1 MMLRVRTCV
10 QNVQCSCTTAD
21 SHKWKTGASLLAQA
35 GLQEE
40 RRAWEDDLYDLGTLL
55 RLADTV
61 HENGDA
67 PADGGG
73 AVRSAPGPDGHP
85 FSSLAAQT
93 LV

>member
-1 MMLRVRTCV
+1 MR
-10 QNVQCSCTTAD
+10 
-21 SHKWKTGASLLAQA
+21 QA

-67 PADGGG
+67 PAADGN
-73 AVRSAPGPDGHP
+73 AVANDSIRRTSAGPEGQP
-85 FSSLAAQT
+85 FESLAAQT
-93 LV
+93 LVSICLSASELSA